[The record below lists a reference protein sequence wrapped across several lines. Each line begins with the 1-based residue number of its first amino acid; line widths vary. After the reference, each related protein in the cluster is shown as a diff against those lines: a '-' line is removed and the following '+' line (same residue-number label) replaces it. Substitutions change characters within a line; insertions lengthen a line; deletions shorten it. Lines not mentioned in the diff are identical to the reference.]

1 MKRLVA
7 AVLILALLIG
17 GNLYTRSL
25 LDRTGLDLLRQV
37 DRLEQQAARIS
48 SSSQLKAACTRLEY
62 NWLAAE
68 KIWSRF
74 LRSDRLEAITIEVSR
89 LPALAGYGQKADVV
103 AGLCE
108 IRILLQ
114 EVLSFESPSFSDIF

>member
-48 SSSQLKAACTRLEY
+48 SSQLKAACTRLEY

-68 KIWSRF
+68 KNWSRF